1 MGVNTMPEIKFYKH
15 EPIPMEM
22 HKVKIVQKLNLLPAA
37 ERLKKMEAAG
47 YNTFQLHNGD
57 IFMDMLTDSGVNA
70 MSDNMQSAMLRAD
83 DAYAGSET
91 FYRMND
97 KLTEIFG
104 IKYLLP
110 AHQGRACENILAS
123 RFVNPGNCVIMNY
136 HFTTAKA
143 HITRLGGH
151 VEELVK
157 DEGLVS
163 KSTLPFKGNIDLDKL
178 EACIKK
184 ETPENVSYMRL
195 EAGTN
200 LIGGQP
206 ISYENM
212 KAATEITR
220 KYGIIN
226 VLDASLLQDNLYFI
240 KIREESMKD
249 KSLAEITRM
258 IADLFDIV
266 YFSGRKF
273 GFARG
278 GGILVRDEE
287 MFHSMEDL
295 VPMFEGFLTY
305 GGMSVKEMEA
315 MVIGFDESLDMD
327 VISQGPQFIKYCV
340 DQLEAYGVPVITP
353 GGGLGAHL
361 DASEFV
367 SHIPQQEYPAGA
379 LVCALYLCG
388 GIRGMERGTLSEERN
403 ADGSE
408 RFASMELVRLAF
420 PRRVFTLSQ
429 TEYVIDRVKWV
440 YDHRDMIGGLR
451 FVHEPKTL
459 RFFTGRLEAVS
470 DWPEKLIAA
479 YQADFGYDQ

>member
-1 MGVNTMPEIKFYKH
+1 MSEIKFYKH
-15 EPIPMEM
+15 EQIPMEM
-22 HKVKIVQKLNLLPAA
+22 HKVKIVQQLKLLPVG
-37 ERLKKMEAAG
+37 ERLIKMKEAG
-47 YNTFQLHNGD
+47 FNTFQLHNGD

-70 MSDNMQSAMLRAD
+70 MSDQMLGAMMVAD

-91 FYRMND
+91 FFRMRD
-97 KLTEIFG
+97 KLEEIFG
-104 IKYLLP
+104 IKNCLP
-110 AHQGRACENILAS
+110 AHQGRACENILAT
-123 RFVNPGNCVIMNY
+123 RFVKPGNCVIMNY

-163 KSTLPFKGNIDLDKL
+163 QSDLPFKGNIDLDKVKD
-178 EACIKK
+178 CIKK
-184 ETPENVSYMRL
+184 EGVDNISFMRI
-195 EAGTN
+195 ESGTN

-212 KAATEITR
+212 KDVTDLAKKE
-220 KYGIIN
+220 GIIT

-240 KIREESMKD
+240 KTREESMKD
-249 KSLAEITRM
+249 KSIREITRM
-258 IADLFDIV
+258 IADLFDII
-266 YFSGRKF
+266 YFSARKF

-278 GGILVRDEE
+278 GAILVRDDDLY
-287 MFHSMEDL
+287 HSMEDL
-295 VPMFEGFLTY
+295 IPMFEGFLTY

-315 MVIGFDESLDMD
+315 MTVGFDESMDMD
-327 VISQGPQFIKYCV
+327 VISQGPQFIDYCV
-340 DQLEAYGVPVITP
+340 KRLDEYGIPVITP

-361 DASEFV
+361 DAMEICK
-367 SHIPQQEYPAGA
+367 HIPQEEYPAGA

-403 ADGSE
+403 PDGSE

-429 TEYVIDRVKWV
+429 TEYVIDRVKWL
-440 YDHRDMIGGLR
+440 YDHRDLIGGLR

-459 RFFTGRLEAVS
+459 RFFTGRLEPTS
-470 DWPEKLIAA
+470 DWPEKLVKE
-479 YQADFGYDQ
+479 YEKEFGKDQ

>member
-1 MGVNTMPEIKFYKH
+1 MPEIKFYKH
-15 EPIPMEM
+15 EQIPMEM
-22 HKVKIVQKLNLLPAA
+22 HKVKIVQQLNLLPAD
-37 ERLKKMEAAG
+37 ERLKKMEEAG

-110 AHQGRACENILAS
+110 AHQGRACENILAQ
-123 RFVNPGNCVIMNY
+123 RFVKPDNCVIMNY

-143 HITRLGGH
+143 HITRLGGR

-163 KSTLPFKGNIDLDKL
+163 KSTLPFKGNIDLEKL
-178 EACIKK
+178 EACIQR
-184 ETPENVSYMRL
+184 ETPGNVSYMRL

-240 KIREESMKD
+240 KTREESMKD
-249 KSLAEITRM
+249 KSLAEIIRM

-315 MVIGFDESLDMD
+315 MIIGFDESLDMD

-340 DQLEAYGVPVITP
+340 EQLEAYGVPMITP

-440 YDHRDMIGGLR
+440 YDHREMIGGLR

-470 DWPEKLIAA
+470 DWPEKLVAA
-479 YQADFGYDQ
+479 YKADFGEDQ